1 MPENKVLLKEFR
13 SRMAPRLAD
22 KAANRLRGMI
32 VENLFDFGEP
42 LSEQG
47 LAEMLGMS
55 RTPIREAITQLEQEG
70 LLRVIAGRGA
80 FVVEL
85 TKRDFEE
92 INDLRLVLEPLA
104 AVSAMHSV
112 PPSMLDEHREVWTGL
127 LKQFESG
134 EEMSPAILSKK
145 DDELHFMII
154 LHCKNLRL
162 RNFLRVLRFQ
172 IHRYVFAH
180 WNTRERIGETIR
192 QHLDILSAFSSRDA
206 GALERALVEHID
218 YNRTYLGHYIS

>member
-1 MPENKVLLKEFR
+1 MPENKTLLKEFR
-13 SRMAPRLAD
+13 SRMTPRLAD
-22 KAANRLRGMI
+22 KAANRLRSMI
-32 VENLFDFGEP
+32 VENLFDSGEP

-70 LLRVIAGRGA
+70 LLRVVAGRGA

-104 AVSAMHSV
+104 AVSAMHSI
-112 PPSMLDEHREVWTGL
+112 PPAMLGEQREVWTGL
-127 LKQFESG
+127 LEQFESG
-134 EEMSPAILSKK
+134 AEMSPALLSKK

-192 QHLDILSAFSSRDA
+192 QHLDILSSFSARDA
-206 GALERALVEHID
+206 CALERALVEHIE
-218 YNRTYLGHYIS
+218 YNKTYLGHYSS

>member
-1 MPENKVLLKEFR
+1 MPENRLLLKEFR

-22 KAANRLRGMI
+22 KAVDRLRRMI
-32 VENLFDFGEP
+32 VENLFDSGEP

-70 LLRVIAGRGA
+70 LLRVVAGRGA

-104 AVSAMHSV
+104 AVSAMQSI
-112 PPSMLDEHREVWTGL
+112 PPAMLGEHLEVWTEL
-127 LKQFESG
+127 LEQFESG
-134 EEMSPAILSKK
+134 REMSPAILSKK

-192 QHLDILSAFSSRDA
+192 QHLDILSSFSARDA
-206 GALERALVEHID
+206 VALEKALVEHIE
-218 YNRTYLGHYIS
+218 YNKTYLSHYSS